1 MGNVI
6 TFLAAPVSAPAGLW
20 ESILGWIE
28 SGVINYGWTII
39 LFTLLIKFAMS
50 PLDFLIKF
58 STKKSTLVQQKLA
71 PQTARLQKKFGND
84 QQAYQMQVNALYK
97 REGLNTVGSCLI
109 MLVNL
114 IITMTVF
121 LTIFNGLRV
130 VSAYKT
136 IEQYDKLQTTYTQS
150 MTESLSAKISGVDF
164 TSEEFDLATFLNDE
178 TNKTTYAA
186 EITQAKDESK
196 QEILD
201 TWNDA
206 KESWLWIKNI
216 WVADGAKSAMPTYDD
231 LSQLAQSSKRTDYQE
246 YVASLDQNI
255 YTDISS
261 TIQETETSWNGY
273 YVLAIIAAL
282 VTFLSQ
288 FISQRATKLKNKN
301 VQQIAENPN
310 QNGGM
315 MKFMKILMP
324 VMMVIFVISS
334 SAAFGLYVVVS
345 SMISIL
351 LTLLISFFVNLLTKK
366 KEEEVTEYL
375 EKEALK
381 LNRKKN
387 K

>member
-97 REGLNTVGSCLI
+97 REGFNSIGSCLI